1 MGMHHRMSKNL
12 IRRCLDPFKV
22 ITRKL
27 PWSFRFRVLQSD
39 NILLKT
45 IVNSMHFVMG
55 KVVQKVEC
63 CYSKPQVMSLLC
75 HDLID

>member
-1 MGMHHRMSKNL
+1 MGMHHRTSKNL
-12 IRRCLDPFKV
+12 IRRSRPN
-22 ITRKL
+22 IARKL
-27 PWSFRFRVLQSD
+27 PWSFRCRVLQSD

-63 CYSKPQVMSLLC
+63 CYSNPQVMSLLC
-75 HDLID
+75 HDLND